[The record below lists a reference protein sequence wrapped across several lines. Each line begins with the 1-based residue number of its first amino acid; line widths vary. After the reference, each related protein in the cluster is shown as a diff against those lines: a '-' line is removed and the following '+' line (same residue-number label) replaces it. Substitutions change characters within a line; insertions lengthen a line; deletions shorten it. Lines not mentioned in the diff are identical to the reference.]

1 MADRYDLKVSRRG
14 KDGKNYS
21 TRIGVAWPMKNVDDG
36 FNLIFEALPVP
47 QLNDKGELEVR
58 VAMWPPYEDADKQKA
73 PPPKAEELDDEIPF

>member
-1 MADRYDLKVSRRG
+1 MADRYEMKTARTG
-14 KDGKNYS
+14 KDGK
-21 TRIGVAWPMKNVDDG
+21 TFWTKIGVGWPMKEKDG
-36 FNLIFEALPVP
+36 FNLTFEALPIP

>member
-1 MADRYDLKVSRRG
+1 MADRYEMKTARTG
-14 KDGKNYS
+14 KDGKTYW
-21 TRIGVAWPMKNVDDG
+21 TKIGAAWPMKEKDG
-36 FNLIFEALPVP
+36 FNLTFEALPIP